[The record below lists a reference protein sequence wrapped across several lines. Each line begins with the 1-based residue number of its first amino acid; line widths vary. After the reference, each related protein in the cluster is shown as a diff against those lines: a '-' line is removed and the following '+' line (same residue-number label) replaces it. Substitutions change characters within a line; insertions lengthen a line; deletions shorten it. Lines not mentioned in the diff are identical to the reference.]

1 MNIISKLSPEKEVDT
16 FENINFDKIKQASLD
31 IEIFKKVKVLEEVPK
46 ISDEL
51 YWMKGYIGAT

>member
-1 MNIISKLSPEKEVDT
+1 LSPEKEVDT

-51 YWMKGYIGAT
+51 Y